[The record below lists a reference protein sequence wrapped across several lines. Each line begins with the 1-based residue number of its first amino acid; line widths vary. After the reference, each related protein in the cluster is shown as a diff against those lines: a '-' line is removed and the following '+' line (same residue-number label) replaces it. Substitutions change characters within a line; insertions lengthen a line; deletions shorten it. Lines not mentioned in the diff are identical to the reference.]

1 MRRTPANRRFL
12 IVLGTLA
19 VLVLVFSSTE
29 PASAGPPLPSN
40 DDFAGA
46 IVIGSLPY
54 TNTESTQ
61 GATEELGE
69 PLTSSCSSET
79 MATTV
84 WYTFT
89 PSTDLLMQADTFGTD
104 FPHVG
109 VIYSGNDLASLTPVG
124 CLGLAFG
131 APLFNHGFDIF
142 IASAG
147 VTYYFQIGSCTDPA
161 CGTGGILTF
170 NLQGGEIP
178 EMVLN
183 IKGGD
188 CDDAAQPT
196 KCDVLVGSSFTLSVD
211 VGPIPVQGYSLLQT
225 FIDFGEY
232 FPDRTEDP
240 DAVDDPLTPD
250 FVEGPGPC
258 DDGIDNGG
266 DIIFDGSTVVVINH
280 DRFDSDCVDSGLEY
294 KPTVAASDEFTW
306 QDCDPTITV
315 RSQFGPALVGH
326 GCLTGLTPP
335 LLLSAYTGNAVDLDF
350 TCSTEV
356 TTTEVRLVPALTEG
370 SDPVALTSGAQFS
383 RQNVFGNDIQ
393 VIPEVS
399 NLTVNCVAP
408 VGVGGIALD
417 SDLRSLPL
425 ETADLGSTP
434 WGMTFAIAAIAGL
447 VAMGGAAWYAK
458 RRSVGRR

>member
-142 IASAG
+142 IASIAR
-147 VTYYFQIGSCTDPA
+147 SA
-161 CGTGGILTF
+161 
-170 NLQGGEIP
+170 
-178 EMVLN
+178 
-183 IKGGD
+183 
-188 CDDAAQPT
+188 
-196 KCDVLVGSSFTLSVD
+196 S
-211 VGPIPVQGYSLLQT
+211 
-225 FIDFGEY
+225 
-232 FPDRTEDP
+232 
-240 DAVDDPLTPD
+240 
-250 FVEGPGPC
+250 
-258 DDGIDNGG
+258 
-266 DIIFDGSTVVVINH
+266 
-280 DRFDSDCVDSGLEY
+280 RFD
-294 KPTVAASDEFTW
+294 
-306 QDCDPTITV
+306 I
-315 RSQFGPALVGH
+315 
-326 GCLTGLTPP
+326 
-335 LLLSAYTGNAVDLDF
+335 
-350 TCSTEV
+350 
-356 TTTEVRLVPALTEG
+356 
-370 SDPVALTSGAQFS
+370 
-383 RQNVFGNDIQ
+383 
-393 VIPEVS
+393 
-399 NLTVNCVAP
+399 
-408 VGVGGIALD
+408 
-417 SDLRSLPL
+417 
-425 ETADLGSTP
+425 
-434 WGMTFAIAAIAGL
+434 
-447 VAMGGAAWYAK
+447 
-458 RRSVGRR
+458 